1 MYGEKNKIS
10 AISAKN
16 SYKRKTYIDFL
27 RLIAI
32 YMVLFN
38 HTGMRG
44 FILYTVAKNSVL
56 YPLYFFNTIFIKIA
70 VPLFFLITGA
80 LLLDRE
86 ESIKKIIQN
95 RFLKYAIVLLVS
107 SVIAYIY
114 YDLKDLSLTTFIKK
128 CILVIM
134 LELCGIYMLIWH
146 IFLCYLL

>member
-56 YPLYFFNTIFIKIA
+56 YPLYFFNTI
-70 VPLFFLITGA
+70 
-80 LLLDRE
+80 
-86 ESIKKIIQN
+86 
-95 RFLKYAIVLLVS
+95 
-107 SVIAYIY
+107 
-114 YDLKDLSLTTFIKK
+114 
-128 CILVIM
+128 
-134 LELCGIYMLIWH
+134 
-146 IFLCYLL
+146 